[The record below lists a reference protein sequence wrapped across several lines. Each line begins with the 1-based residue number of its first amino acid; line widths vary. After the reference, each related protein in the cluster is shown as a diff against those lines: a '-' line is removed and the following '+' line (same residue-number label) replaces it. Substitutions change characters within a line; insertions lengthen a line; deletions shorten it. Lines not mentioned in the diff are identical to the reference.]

1 MIKRKIL
8 FGDYDTAS
16 DGLLTL
22 TGWTLTAPVY
32 KSNFV
37 AVPGR
42 DGDLDLTTA
51 LTDGEPRYSNR
62 TLTATFESSEGTR
75 LDRQEIFDDL
85 LARLDGRRA
94 NIVLPDYEDF
104 YLDGRA
110 HVAISYNDPVH
121 GALTVT
127 ANCLPWRFAVNETV
141 QTLNASSTARKVILR
156 NYGRRVVI
164 PTVTVAGSASLSF
177 GSRTWSLSD
186 GTYTLPELAL
196 RPGANTISYSGSGTV
211 TIRYREAIL

>member
-1 MIKRKIL
+1 MIKRKII
-8 FGDYDTAS
+8 FGDYDTAL

-22 TGWTLTAPVY
+22 TGWELSAPMY

-37 AVPGR
+37 TVPGR

-62 TLTATFESSEGTR
+62 TLTATFESSEGSR
-75 LDRQEIFDDL
+75 LDRQGIFDDL
-85 LARLDGRRA
+85 LARLDGRRV
-94 NIVLPDYEDF
+94 NIVLPDYEGY

-110 HVAISYNDPVH
+110 HVAISYNDPAH

-127 ANCLPWRFAVNETV
+127 ANCLPWRFSLNETV
-141 QTLNASSTARKVILR
+141 HTLTASSTARQVILR

-164 PTVTVAGSASLSF
+164 PTVTVAGSVSLSF
-177 GSRTWSLSD
+177 GSRTWSLSA
-186 GTYTLPELAL
+186 GTYTLPELML
-196 RPGANTISYSGSGTV
+196 RPGSNTVSYSGSGTV